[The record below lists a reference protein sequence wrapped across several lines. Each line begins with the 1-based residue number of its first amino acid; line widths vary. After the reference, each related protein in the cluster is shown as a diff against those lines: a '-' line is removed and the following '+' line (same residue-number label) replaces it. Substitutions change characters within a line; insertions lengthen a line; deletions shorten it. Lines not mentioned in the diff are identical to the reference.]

1 MRLKSARTP
10 RVFPAG
16 CRVSAFKRITVLL
29 AEDHAVVRGGLCR
42 LLAIGNH
49 FKVMKARNGREA
61 VEMAASL
68 RPDVILLNIAMPVI
82 NGLQATRQIL
92 AANPTAKVIILSAHT
107 DDVYIERLTTVGA
120 VGFLEKQTAAG
131 ILTEAIREVVKGRRF
146 FSPAIVK
153 RMTPCRQP
161 SQHDPEVLLSLPA

>member
-1 MRLKSARTP
+1 MAENKPHETEIRPDTS
-10 RVFPAG
+10 VFPPG

-49 FKVMKARNGREA
+49 FKVMQARNGREA

-68 RPDVILLNIAMPVI
+68 RPDVILLNVAMPVI

-107 DDVYIERLTTVGA
+107 DDVYLRRPLIGCNGFRNTSKSPLDYAPQCAGFA
-120 VGFLEKQTAAG
+120 VLRPAAG
-131 ILTEAIREVVKGRRF
+131 EKVEFAGGRQGILF
-146 FSPAIVK
+146 
-153 RMTPCRQP
+153 
-161 SQHDPEVLLSLPA
+161 D